1 MFSDVF
7 MAVTSQ
13 EMHRFAPKRTA
24 YMACHFSP
32 GGLGLSNLPCSLPP
46 DSLLLI
52 DDSMP
57 VQGHDPKTVISQLNE
72 MIRSFS
78 VKAVLLDFQR
88 AFSDESCEMVGS
100 IAASCACPVAVTPS
114 YAHIEGCDLFL
125 PPVAVNMALSDY
137 LNPWLGRGI
146 YLEIAREQIQITV
159 TETGSQTNPDFL
171 NAAFPLI
178 NERLHCHYNV
188 SVFPEKAEFTL
199 TRTPEDLA
207 ALTQEAYALGVQG
220 VVGLYQE
227 LQTYKNPLG

>member
-7 MAVTSQ
+7 MAITPR
-13 EMHRFAPKRTA
+13 EMGHFLPKRTA

-57 VQGHDPKTVISQLNE
+57 VQGHDPKAVIGQINE

-88 AFSDESCEMVGS
+88 VSSEESREMAQAISAGCV
-100 IAASCACPVAVTPS
+100 CPVAVTPP

-125 PPVAVNMALSDY
+125 PPAAVNVALPEH
-137 LNPWLGRGI
+137 LMPWQGRGI
-146 YLEIAREQIQITV
+146 YLEIAAERVLITV
-159 TETGSQTNPDFL
+159 TETGSKTHPDFQDT
-171 NAAFPLI
+171 PLPLADT
-178 NERLHCHYNV
+178 RLHCHYNV

-207 ALTQEAYALGVQG
+207 ALAQEAYALGVQG